1 MLRASVETALLPIV
15 LIGPVPCSS
24 ICPFGCYILEGS
36 TWSQFLRCSLTLMTL
51 KVLREQCQVYY
62 RYPVLE
68 SDVFLFMRPDLWVHG
83 NEITKVGFRLV
94 LAGCDPGH
102 LTEFVC
108 L

>member
-1 MLRASVETALLPIV
+1 MK
-15 LIGPVPCSS
+15 
-24 ICPFGCYILEGS
+24 